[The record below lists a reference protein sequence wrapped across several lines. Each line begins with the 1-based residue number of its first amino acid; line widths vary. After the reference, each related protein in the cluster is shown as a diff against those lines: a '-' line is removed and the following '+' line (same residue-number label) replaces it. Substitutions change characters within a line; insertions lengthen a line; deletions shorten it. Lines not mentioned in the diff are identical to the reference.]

1 MLNHGHFYHATV
13 RNSIICFGKLF
24 NQVYVKREDSSG
36 NEAQFIK
43 VPITYGPKEKWLV
56 RSETDPNLDRPVEIV
71 LPRMSFEITD
81 FQFDTQRKLNSLTE
95 LVVESPQ
102 DNTKQR
108 KQFAPVP
115 YNLGITLYIISKTQ
129 EDALQIVEQI
139 LPFFTPAYNLTVNI
153 NPQMGY
159 SFDVP
164 TILNSVSLADEYDGQ
179 FEIKRTVLYTLQF
192 TMKTQIFGP
201 VSESSIIRTVKAN
214 IKEEI
219 EDPLTGQTE
228 IKRVENYTAAVS
240 PSTPINTNPIPL
252 ITDEWDFDFDNA

>member
-1 MLNHGHFYHATV
+1 MLNHGHFYHATI

-24 NQVYVKREDSSG
+24 NQLYIKREGSTG
-36 NEAQFIK
+36 TTEQFIK

-56 RSETDPNLDRPVEIV
+56 RSETDPDLNRPIEII
-71 LPRMSFEITD
+71 LPRMTFEIND

-95 LVVESPQ
+95 LVVQSPQ
-102 DNTKQR
+102 DSSKQR

-139 LPFFTPAYNLTVNI
+139 LPFFSPAYNLTVNL
-153 NPQMGY
+153 NPDMGY

-164 TILNSVSLADEYDGQ
+164 TILNSVSLNDDYDGQ

-192 TMKTQIFGP
+192 TMKTQMFGP
-201 VSESSIIRTVKAN
+201 VKESSVIRNVQATIQEPFEN
-214 IKEEI
+214 
-219 EDPLTGQTE
+219 PLTGQTE
-228 IKRVENYTAAVS
+228 SKKIETYTAAIAQ
-240 PSTPINTNPIPL
+240 STPITTNPIPL
-252 ITDEWDFDFDNA
+252 VTDEWDFDFDDA